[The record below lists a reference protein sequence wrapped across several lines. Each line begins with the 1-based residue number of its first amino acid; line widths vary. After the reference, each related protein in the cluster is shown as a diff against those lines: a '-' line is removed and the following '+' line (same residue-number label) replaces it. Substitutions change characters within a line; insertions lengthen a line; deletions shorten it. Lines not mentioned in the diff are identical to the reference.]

1 MQGSALRE
9 PAADGRAGVPLV
21 VQRASTRLV
30 GCRRGDYRSCG
41 EGALPSWVPAARP
54 EEARGRRLSWLALAP
69 GKRKRRPARG
79 DERARTLAVRDTC
92 SGVSALI
99 ARCYG
104 NRGAC

>member
-1 MQGSALRE
+1 MRG
-9 PAADGRAGVPLV
+9 PGGAD
-21 VQRASTRLV
+21 Q
-30 GCRRGDYRSCG
+30 
-41 EGALPSWVPAARP
+41 
-54 EEARGRRLSWLALAP
+54 AP
-69 GKRKRRPARG
+69 GGRLLLVLSEHVGAAGEKRRIHGGSTSLSATLLKLHRTAAFSAVLAANRNAASDLLHPAVG